1 MTDGVGARD
10 DATLDE
16 VVAASAALRGRGL
29 GREEYAACMDAYG
42 RIRSAEVRAA
52 ARDRATEVLA
62 AALGA
67 LAAAVGEGR
76 VA

>member
-1 MTDGVGARD
+1 
-10 DATLDE
+10 
-16 VVAASAALRGRGL
+16 
-29 GREEYAACMDAYG
+29 MDAYG